1 MCRCWRA
8 ASLGTCG
15 VLLLGAACWL
25 AWKGWPRPREP
36 FPEEPA
42 SDLAIDYDAGQVV
55 RRDPSGGVSGATPL
69 EGDLGRAR
77 PPHLLADADRVYVTH
92 GDGVT
97 ALDRR
102 TGTVLW
108 PSPG

>member
-1 MCRCWRA
+1 MSRTWRA
-8 ASLGTCG
+8 AGFVACG
-15 VLLLGAACWL
+15 GFLLLGVACWL
-25 AWKGWPRPREP
+25 AWKGRQQASEP

-55 RRDPSGGVSGATPL
+55 RRDPSGQVLWATPL
-69 EGDLGRAR
+69 EGYLGRVR

-102 TGTVLW
+102 TGTPL
-108 PSPG
+108 